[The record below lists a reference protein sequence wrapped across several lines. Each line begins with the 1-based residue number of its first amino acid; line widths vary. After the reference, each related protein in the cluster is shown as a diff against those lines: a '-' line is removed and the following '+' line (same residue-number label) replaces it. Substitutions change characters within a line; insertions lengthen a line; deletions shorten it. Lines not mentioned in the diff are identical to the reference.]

1 MNMPGADDRIVE
13 ASSSRRGSPG
23 QVLRALLV
31 GCAVG
36 LVFGSGPLVGWT
48 KDLPDG
54 PIAEQVQDAA
64 VRWDEAV
71 SLIGANRPYE
81 WLHGFVRGMR
91 TEG

>member
-1 MNMPGADDRIVE
+1 MAMPGADNRIVD
-13 ASSSRRGSPG
+13 ASSSRRGTPG

-48 KDLPDG
+48 KDLSDG
-54 PIAEQVQDAA
+54 PIAERVQGAA
-64 VRWDEAV
+64 VRWDHMV
-71 SLIGANRPYE
+71 SLIGANQPYA

-91 TEG
+91 TED

>member
-13 ASSSRRGSPG
+13 ASSSRRGSYG

-36 LVFGSGPLVGWT
+36 LLFGSGPLVGWA

-54 PIAEQVQDAA
+54 SVAERVQDAA
-64 VRWDEAV
+64 VWWDQAV
-71 SLIGANRPYE
+71 SRVGADRPYA
-81 WLHGFVRGMR
+81 WLHGLVRGMR
-91 TEG
+91 AEG